1 MAYIILLGII
11 KLQAFF
17 KLVVKFVG
25 RGLNIYHSETF
36 SESLI
41 QGSKNIANKIIH
53 PFSGKEIN
61 TQTQEEFW
69 ALKDITMK

>member
-1 MAYIILLGII
+1 MTVAIKVENLSKKYIIHHEN
-11 KLQAFF
+11 KLA
-17 KLVVKFVG
+17 
-25 RGLNIYHSETF
+25 HSETF